1 MNADM
6 SMKRAK
12 EVRRGR
18 EGDGSDD
25 GSLTPKKPEKQ
36 WDWEKDVSALPDSAF
51 TAYTPKTKFAK
62 EAFVLHAKFGKGVV
76 VAVEA
81 QKVDIL
87 FQEGP
92 KKLAHSLA

>member
-1 MNADM
+1 MNAAM

-18 EGDGSDD
+18 EGDGEDD
-25 GSLTPKKPEKQ
+25 GSLTPKKPEKK
-36 WDWEKDVSALPDSAF
+36 WDWEKDVSSQPDSAF
-51 TAYTPKTKFAK
+51 TAYSPKTKFAK
-62 EAFVLHAKFGKGVV
+62 EAFVLHSKFGKGVV
-76 VAVEA
+76 VAVEQ

-92 KKLAHSLA
+92 KKLAHALA